1 MFFELIGTIVAGAT
15 AALLVWA
22 LNRTLKGRLPKWL
35 IPASAGAAMLAATI
49 SSEYSWYDR
58 TVATM
63 PQGMVVAQTIEETAF
78 YRPWTYTAPFVSRYV
93 AVDQQSTRTHPNQPD
108 QRLVDLVFYGRWT
121 RTAKVP
127 MLFDCAESRRAD
139 VVDGIIFAE
148 DGTVTDAT
156 WFPLEAT
163 DPLLKV
169 ACEET

>member
-1 MFFELIGTIVAGAT
+1 MFFELIGTIVAGIA

-22 LNRTLKGRLPKWL
+22 INRTLKGRLPKWL
-35 IPASAGAAMLAATI
+35 MPASAGAAMLAATI
-49 SSEYSWYDR
+49 SSEYGWYDR

-63 PQGMVVAQTIEETAF
+63 PEGIIVAQTIEETAF
-78 YRPWTYTAPFVSRYV
+78 YRPWTYVAPFVSRYV

-139 VVDGIIFAE
+139 VVDGISFAD
-148 DGTVTDAT
+148 DGAVVNAQ
-156 WFPLEAT
+156 WFDVAPA
-163 DPLLKV
+163 DPLLTT
-169 ACEET
+169 ACAEV